1 MTGAP
6 YATGSAT
13 IGPTSET
20 AAGQAVWSWQKKWTC
35 ACVCT
40 TPKALPAAAITT
52 TTTTTTITGPPV
64 PRNALKQPSAP
75 SSLSQSHKT
84 TPRLGNVMDYTEV
97 HFKKPVPP

>member
-1 MTGAP
+1 MMRNDRGPLRDGERDDWPDKRDSGGA
-6 YATGSAT
+6 G
-13 IGPTSET
+13 GVER
-20 AAGQAVWSWQKKWTC
+20 WQKKWTC

-75 SSLSQSHKT
+75 SSLS
-84 TPRLGNVMDYTEV
+84 
-97 HFKKPVPP
+97 